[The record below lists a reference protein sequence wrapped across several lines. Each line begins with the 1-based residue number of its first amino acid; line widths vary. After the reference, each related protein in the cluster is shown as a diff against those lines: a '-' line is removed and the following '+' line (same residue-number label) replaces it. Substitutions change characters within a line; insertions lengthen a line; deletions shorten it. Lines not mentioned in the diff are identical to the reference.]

1 MVERVGWTKFGWRDG
16 YLRCPNGENVARTFL
31 DLPGSHAA
39 TQRLRDALPVARR
52 CACQRIT
59 VEAQR
64 QAARLLP
71 DNSDRHQL
79 QPRAVYANPPK
90 EVDPSMLASFSSMGS
105 ESDIKPGENAPP
117 IQSGRKPL

>member
-1 MVERVGWTKFGWRDG
+1 MT
-16 YLRCPNGENVARTFL
+16 
-31 DLPGSHAA
+31 
-39 TQRLRDALPVARR
+39 LPVARR

-64 QAARLLP
+64 QTAGLLP

-90 EVDPSMLASFSSMGS
+90 EVDPSMRASFSSMGS
-105 ESDIKPGENAPP
+105 ESDVKPGENALL